1 MGVVY
6 KAFHPQLKRTV
17 ALKVLIAGEDATE
30 EAIKRFHRE
39 AEAVA
44 KLGHHPNIVP
54 VYDIGQVTRE
64 STVGAQHAAPL
75 HYFAMHYVDGKP
87 LDKMID
93 DGEITPKMAAS
104 IAKRVANG
112 LAHAHSHGILHRD
125 IKPAN
130 IMVDKVGE
138 PQITDFGLA
147 KDVDS
152 KSKLTYSGA
161 TIGTP
166 QYMPPEQA
174 DGRLKDIDAV
184 LLIDPVSP
192 GKKNP
197 IVDKDLSTICL
208 KCLEKEQDRRYAN
221 AEALAKD
228 LESYLAG
235 GAIAA
240 RPPSLRYRMMKKAR
254 RHKPLVWTAGVAVAV
269 MTAGAIV
276 AGLALRESER
286 GKTEALTLAGEE
298 AEQRRL
304 EEKRRRSVEVVLAAQ
319 VRLGKIHEELRQSFF
334 DDGKKLSGKRG
345 LYGERKEEI
354 DEFLAAYLSGGRDS
368 AERATVLALKG
379 WLLRFGGFRGEAMN
393 CFARSREADPEADWG
408 WFLEAMAWLSEYLEG
423 QQLPPAILGGGTGI
437 AFEPARPESER
448 VIHARKALL
457 DLLNDPVWDRLGRSW
472 GLEKGSLDG
481 LVKKEGVSEAHERSL
496 SSLLN
501 VPELIWVRSE
511 ILLARAKIRYALKDF
526 DGAAN
531 DVDEIIPGQTMR
543 ASLYLLKGIILSGK
557 AFSQFAHG
565 RNANELL
572 SRSIEEFGRAL
583 ERNSDLV
590 PAYTNRGLSHVMLGK
605 AIAARGGDPREAY
618 QSGLDDIGEAL
629 VRNPIDPL
637 VYHNRGGAFW
647 ALGEAE
653 AARGEDPR
661 ESYGQAIKD
670 FSKAISIDSDCFEA
684 ILNRGCV
691 LADFGKA
698 EAKRGRD
705 PREWNHKAV
714 EDFSKALTMNPECAE
729 AYCNRGVT
737 HRSIGDAED
746 ERGIDPRGSYRR
758 SIDDLGEALARNPG
772 FSVAYLNRGGAYRR
786 LGKAEAARGGDPRE
800 EYRKAIADCD
810 EALKG
815 NPELAQAHNDKGLAN
830 YNLGKSK
837 AKRGED
843 PRSEFNR
850 ALEECKRA
858 LDVNPHLASAYI
870 NRGLTH
876 VSLGLADAVR
886 GKDPRS
892 HFRKAVLEYGQA
904 LAINPE
910 DAATYNNRGIANQ
923 HLGDAEAWL
932 KHDPQGWYT
941 KAIADY
947 DEALKRNP
955 GNAGTYNNRGNAYKG
970 LGV

>member
-17 ALKVLIAGEDATE
+17 ALKVLIDGEDATE

-174 DGRLKDIDAV
+174 DGRLKDIDARSDVYSLGATLYEMLAYEPPFTGDTVIEVIQKV

-423 QQLPPAILGGGTGI
+423 QQL
-437 AFEPARPESER
+437 S
-448 VIHARKALL
+448 
-457 DLLNDPVWDRLGRSW
+457 
-472 GLEKGSLDG
+472 
-481 LVKKEGVSEAHERSL
+481 VSSM
-496 SSLLN
+496 
-501 VPELIWVRSE
+501 
-511 ILLARAKIRYALKDF
+511 
-526 DGAAN
+526 
-531 DVDEIIPGQTMR
+531 PG
-543 ASLYLLKGIILSGK
+543 KPCWI
-557 AFSQFAHG
+557 F
-565 RNANELL
+565 
-572 SRSIEEFGRAL
+572 
-583 ERNSDLV
+583 
-590 PAYTNRGLSHVMLGK
+590 
-605 AIAARGGDPREAY
+605 
-618 QSGLDDIGEAL
+618 
-629 VRNPIDPL
+629 
-637 VYHNRGGAFW
+637 
-647 ALGEAE
+647 
-653 AARGEDPR
+653 
-661 ESYGQAIKD
+661 
-670 FSKAISIDSDCFEA
+670 
-684 ILNRGCV
+684 
-691 LADFGKA
+691 
-698 EAKRGRD
+698 
-705 PREWNHKAV
+705 
-714 EDFSKALTMNPECAE
+714 
-729 AYCNRGVT
+729 
-737 HRSIGDAED
+737 
-746 ERGIDPRGSYRR
+746 
-758 SIDDLGEALARNPG
+758 
-772 FSVAYLNRGGAYRR
+772 
-786 LGKAEAARGGDPRE
+786 
-800 EYRKAIADCD
+800 
-810 EALKG
+810 
-815 NPELAQAHNDKGLAN
+815 
-830 YNLGKSK
+830 
-837 AKRGED
+837 
-843 PRSEFNR
+843 
-850 ALEECKRA
+850 
-858 LDVNPHLASAYI
+858 
-870 NRGLTH
+870 
-876 VSLGLADAVR
+876 
-886 GKDPRS
+886 
-892 HFRKAVLEYGQA
+892 
-904 LAINPE
+904 
-910 DAATYNNRGIANQ
+910 
-923 HLGDAEAWL
+923 
-932 KHDPQGWYT
+932 
-941 KAIADY
+941 
-947 DEALKRNP
+947 
-955 GNAGTYNNRGNAYKG
+955 
-970 LGV
+970 